1 MPHPQESDEG
11 SQRNIFDMT
20 ANIPKVELHCHIEG
34 TVTPALIKRFAEEHR
49 IDIPTT
55 LFNGDEGYAW
65 SGFPGFL
72 AAYDAASEFIRTA
85 ESYRKIIF
93 EYLASASEE
102 GAIYV
107 EIFTSVDHA
116 SRVGISY
123 AEMLAA
129 LVQGIDDAEA
139 QYGIMCRMI
148 VTCLRHLGPEKA
160 VMDAKT
166 ASANAHPYVV
176 GFGMGGDE
184 TRYSCRQ
191 FAPAFNLMHESG
203 LSCTVHAGEV
213 SGSESVSEALDALPV
228 TRIGHGVRAAD
239 DPALVERLVANDITL
254 EVCPSSN
261 FALGLYG
268 DPGEHPLNRLHKAG
282 VNITLGTDDPPFFGT
297 TIGAEYERAQRDFGL
312 SVEDLL
318 NISATAIDAAFVDND
333 TKCLL
338 MARL

>member
-1 MPHPQESDEG
+1 MKGRKQK
-11 SQRNIFDMT
+11 FCDMT
-20 ANIPKVELHCHIEG
+20 ANIPKIELHCHIEG
-34 TVTPALIKRFAEEHR
+34 TVTPALIKRFAEQHR
-49 IDIPTT
+49 IDIPNT
-55 LFNGDEGYAW
+55 LFNGDGGYAW
-65 SGFPGFL
+65 SGFQGFL

-85 ESYRKIIF
+85 ENYRDIIY

-213 SGSESVSEALDALPV
+213 SGPESVSEALDALPV

-239 DPALVERLVANDITL
+239 DPALIERLVANDIVL
-254 EVCPSSN
+254 EICPGSN
-261 FALGLYG
+261 FALGLYENSG
-268 DPGEHPLNRLHKAG
+268 DHPLNRLRAAG
-282 VNITLGTDDPPFFGT
+282 VNVTLGSDDPPFFGT

-338 MARL
+338 RARL